1 MGTKFF
7 APESLL
13 NTAYHLFEYTTMLY
27 NNINIDLT
35 HIYDKLLAFRNAYTL
50 FNNKAL
56 YRMRT

>member
-7 APESLL
+7 ALENLL
-13 NTAYHLFEYTTMLY
+13 LTAYHFFEYTMLY

-50 FNNKAL
+50 FNNEAL